1 MPPSRLFLLLSLVPA
16 LTSAQAGPP
25 LRGFSPAAA
34 ATQVRLEERM
44 AGLLSRD
51 STGAWFR
58 EFTLLPHPAA
68 SARNDQLAREIASAW
83 RAYGLEDV
91 RVHRYDVLLPW
102 PEAVSVTMTSPTTY
116 RATLTEDCYP
126 EDPDACVGPELTYL
140 GMSGSGDV
148 TGELVYANSGNP
160 ADYDW
165 LEAQGIDLRGRIAL
179 VRYSNPYSYRGF
191 KALTAEQRGLKAML
205 IYSDPEEDGYR
216 QGLTFPKGP
225 WGPESHIQ
233 RGAISYDFIVPGDPL
248 TPGWASV
255 EGARRIPESEARSI
269 PRIIAV
275 PLSAR
280 DVEPMLRA
288 LEGPVA
294 PAGWQG
300 ALPLTYRVG
309 PGATVRVTVKMD
321 GKTRPI
327 YVTEGRIRGSEI
339 PDQTVVLGNHR
350 DAWVYGAVDP
360 SSGSATQME
369 LARALGRLAKD
380 GQRPRRTIVFAS
392 WDAEEWHLTGSTEWG
407 EHFAR
412 ELQAGA
418 VAYLNVDGSTSGSEF
433 NASAVATLS
442 RLVQEVARDVADPA
456 TGKPLLDVTAARTG
470 GVDGV
475 VETKLGS
482 GSDYTVFLNFLG
494 IPIIDLSFSGPYGVY
509 HSQYDNHTW
518 MTRFGDPGFRYMTVM
533 AEVWGRMA
541 LRLANAEVLPYDQTA
556 MAHRLLQFLD
566 ELQMVAGV
574 KGRLDLGRVMA
585 AQRELQEAAERF
597 EASLSRGVADP
608 RAINAGLQRLEQ
620 QWLLADGIPGRRWFR
635 HALYAPKYTYA
646 ALELPGIRE
655 AVDAGDWDVAQREVE
670 RLTERIQ
677 AMTAAMAAL
686 R

>member
-1 MPPSRLFLLLSLVPA
+1 MLLALVPV
-16 LTSAQAGPP
+16 LLSAQAAPP
-25 LRGFSPAAA
+25 IRGFSPAAA
-34 ATQVRLEERM
+34 AHQTRLEEKM

-51 STGAWFR
+51 STGAWFK
-58 EFTLLPHPAA
+58 EFTRRPHPAA
-68 SARNDQLAREIASAW
+68 SERNYQLAEQIASAW
-83 RAYGLEDV
+83 KAYGLEDV
-91 RVHRYDVLLPW
+91 QLRRYDVLLPW
-102 PEAVSVTMTSPTTY
+102 PEQVSVTMTAPATY
-116 RATLTEDCYP
+116 RATLAEDCYR
-126 EDPDACVGPELTYL
+126 EDPDACIGPELTYL

-165 LEAQGIDLRGRIAL
+165 LEAQGIDLKGKIAL

-191 KALTAEQRGLKAML
+191 KALTAERRGLKAML
-205 IYSDPEEDGYR
+205 IYSDPQEDGYR
-216 QGLTFPKGP
+216 KGLTFPNGP

-255 EGARRIPESEARSI
+255 AGARRIPATESRAV
-269 PRIIAV
+269 PAIIAV

-280 DVEPMLRA
+280 DAEPMLRA
-288 LEGPVA
+288 LTGPVA

-300 ALPLTYRVG
+300 ALPFTYRVG
-309 PGATVRVTVKMD
+309 PGATVRVTVRMD

-327 YVTEGRIRGSEI
+327 WVTEGRIRGRET
-339 PDQTVVLGNHR
+339 PDQLVVLGNHR

-380 GQRPRRTIVFAS
+380 GQRPKRTILFTS

-407 EHFAR
+407 EEFGDA
-412 ELQAGA
+412 LQAGA
-418 VAYLNVDGSTSGSEF
+418 VAYLNVDGSTSGSDF
-433 NASAVATLS
+433 NASAVASLN

-456 TGKPLLDVTAARTG
+456 SGKSLLDVTAAREG
-470 GVDGV
+470 GIDRV
-475 VETKLGS
+475 VENKLGS

-494 IPIIDLSFSGPYGVY
+494 IPIVDLSFNGPYGVY
-509 HSQYDNHTW
+509 HSQYDNYTW
-518 MTRFGDPGFRYMTVM
+518 MTRFGDPGFRYMTAM

-541 LRLANAEVLPYDQTA
+541 LRLANAEVLPYDLTA
-556 MAHRLLQFLD
+556 IGWRLGQFLD
-566 ELQMVAGV
+566 ELAAVPGV
-574 KGRLDLGRVMA
+574 KERLDLADVTA
-585 AQRELQEAAERF
+585 AQRALHEAAGGL
-597 EASLSRGVADP
+597 EASLRQGVTDSQAV
-608 RAINAGLQRLEQ
+608 NAALQRLEQ
-620 QWLLADGIPGRRWFR
+620 QWLLGDGIPGRPWFR

-655 AVDAGDWDVAQREVE
+655 AVDAGDWTTAQREAA
-670 RLTERIQ
+670 RLAERIR
-677 AMTAAMAAL
+677 AMTVAITAI

>member
-1 MPPSRLFLLLSLVPA
+1 MPPSRLFLLLSLAPA
-16 LTSAQAGPP
+16 LAAAQAVPP
-25 LRGFSPAAA
+25 LRGFSPVA
-34 ATQVRLEERM
+34 ATTQARLEERM

-58 EFTLLPHPAA
+58 EFTRLPHPAA

-83 RAYGLEDV
+83 KAYGLEDV

-102 PEAVSVTMTSPTTY
+102 PEAVSVTMTAPTSY

-126 EDPDACVGPELTYL
+126 EDRDACVGPELTYL

-148 TGELVYANSGNP
+148 TGALVYANSGNP

-165 LEAQGIDLRGRIAL
+165 LEAQGIDLEGKIAL

-216 QGLTFPKGP
+216 KGLTFPNGP

-280 DVEPMLRA
+280 DAEPMLRA
-288 LEGPVA
+288 LQGPVA

-300 ALPLTYRVG
+300 ALPFTYRVG

-369 LARALGRLAKD
+369 LARALGHLAQD

-407 EHFAR
+407 EQFAR

-418 VAYLNVDGSTSGSEF
+418 VAYLNVDGSTSGNEF

-442 RLVQEVARDVADPA
+442 RLVQEVARDVTDPA

-470 GVDGV
+470 GVNGV
-475 VETKLGS
+475 VDTKLGS

-494 IPIIDLSFSGPYGVY
+494 IPIVDLSFTGPYGVY

-556 MAHRLLQFLD
+556 MAGRLLQFLD
-566 ELQMVAGV
+566 ELQTVAGV
-574 KGRLDLGRVMA
+574 KERLDLGRAMA
-585 AQRELQEAAERF
+585 AQREMREAAERL
-597 EASLSRGVADP
+597 EASLARGVADP
-608 RAINAGLQRLEQ
+608 RAVNSALPRLEQ
-620 QWLLADGIPGRRWFR
+620 QWLLADGIPGRPWFR

-655 AVDAGDWDVAQREVE
+655 AVDAGDWAIAQREVE

-677 AMTAAMAAL
+677 AMTAAMAVL